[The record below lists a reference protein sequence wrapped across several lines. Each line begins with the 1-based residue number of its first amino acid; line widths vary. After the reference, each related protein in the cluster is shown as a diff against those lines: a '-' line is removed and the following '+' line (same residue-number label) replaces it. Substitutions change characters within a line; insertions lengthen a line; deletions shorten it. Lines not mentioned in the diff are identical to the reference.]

1 MKITTKYAIAYVD
14 SKGVEHKKP
23 EHGTFT
29 NHNRAKGKAKKLNT
43 VRRMIGLGKYIVV
56 QL

>member
-1 MKITTKYAIAYVD
+1 MTKYAIAYVD
-14 SKGVEHKKP
+14 SKGTEHKKP